1 MSQTEN
7 TTQQDGRE
15 QLRRSPMMAHLLDA
29 LEKGTDVGH
38 YGRLTFTMV
47 ARHFLSDDEIVDLL
61 SHQPEQSEA
70 SARVE
75 LRQVQ
80 ERDYNPPKRERI
92 LEWQSKQDFPICPD
106 PENPDACNVYQELD
120 FPKGIYNNI
129 QEYHE
134 EQIEAEDNTSK

>member
-47 ARHFLSDDEIVDLL
+47 ARHFLSDDEMIALL

-75 LRQVQ
+75 STRNSTSPKASTTTSRNITKSRSRRKTQETINNTRRVSIGVHLLRANALFRYLDA
-80 ERDYNPPKRERI
+80 ER
-92 LEWQSKQDFPICPD
+92 LF
-106 PENPDACNVYQELD
+106 AL
-120 FPKGIYNNI
+120 F
-129 QEYHE
+129 
-134 EQIEAEDNTSK
+134 